1 MRRYERGKSRDRD
14 DLQARLN
21 ALQPPRS
28 KRRRKRRSNLGPA
41 ILGILLVVGILG
53 IIYLIYSSAVG
64 GADQSSAKS
73 DKVDVKVVKGDTV
86 SSVADKLDA
95 AGVVSNATIFKLEA
109 RLSGNSTEIKPGQ
122 YTFSRGENSSEIL
135 KKLTAGKQVATFT
148 ITIPEG
154 LTLKQTAETV
164 AKESNVSEK
173 DFEAAAKKT
182 DYSYSFLKDPAIKT
196 TEGYLFPKQY
206 EFEKGTNAH
215 QIVDRLLNQYLIE
228 TQDVDFSGAKKRLN
242 LSENE
247 LLTVASLIEREAASP
262 KEKPIIAS
270 VIYNRMRQGTPLQID
285 ASIQYALGKPK
296 AELSLQDLKIDSPYN
311 TYEHPG
317 LPPGPICS
325 PSKESIEAAVK
336 PANTDY
342 LYYVLKANG
351 KEHYFTNNY
360 NDFLRAKAEAGR

>member
-1 MRRYERGKSRDRD
+1 LRRYERGKSRDRD

-28 KRRRKRRSNLGPA
+28 KRRRKRRSNFGPA

-53 IIYLIYSSAVG
+53 IIYLIYTSAVSSG
-64 GADQSSAKS
+64 DQTAKS
-73 DKVDVKVVKGDTV
+73 DNVRVKVVKGDTV
-86 SSVADKLDA
+86 SSVADKLDV

-109 RLSGNSTEIKPGQ
+109 RLSGNSAEIKPGQ
-122 YTFSRGENSSEIL
+122 YTFSRGEDGSKIL
-135 KKLTAGKQVATFT
+135 KKLTTGKAVATFT

-164 AKESNVSEK
+164 AQESNISEK
-173 DFEAAAKKT
+173 DFETEAKKT
-182 DYSYSFLKDPAIKT
+182 DYSYAFLKDPAIKT
-196 TEGYLFPKQY
+196 TEGFLFPKQY
-206 EFEKGTNAH
+206 EFEKGTTAH
-215 QIVDRLLNQYLIE
+215 QIVDRLLNQYMIE
-228 TQDVDFSGAKKRLN
+228 TQDVDISGAENRLN
-242 LSENE
+242 LSEHE
-247 LLTVASLIEREAASP
+247 LLTVASLIEREAAST

-285 ASIQYALGKPK
+285 ASIQYALGTPK

-311 TYEHPG
+311 TYENPG

-336 PANTDY
+336 PAETDY

-351 KEHYFTNNY
+351 TEHYFTNNY
-360 NDFLRAKAEAGR
+360 NDFLQAKAEAGR